1 MPGCNLLAVQGVF
14 QAEGVENM
22 DKEAA
27 ARLVEDYGDM
37 VLRLALAKTGNRH
50 DAEDVTQEVFL
61 RLLRKGPERF
71 DNEDHAKHW
80 LLRVTLQRSNDLF
93 RKRSRLRE
101 LPLEAAEH
109 AGTPARE
116 ETGDTLAAVMELPE
130 DLRVAVH
137 LYYYEGLSIAQTAKT
152 LGKSEGA
159 VKTRLSRA
167 RSKLRELLT
176 KGDEELV

>member
-1 MPGCNLLAVQGVF
+1 
-14 QAEGVENM
+14 M
-22 DKEAA
+22 DKQEA
-27 ARLVEDYGDM
+27 ARLVENYGDM

-71 DNEDHAKHW
+71 DSGDHAKHW

-93 RKRSRLRE
+93 RMRSRRRE
-101 LPLEAAEH
+101 VPLETAETISIPS
-109 AGTPARE
+109 AD
-116 ETGDTLAAVMELPE
+116 ETVDALSAVLKLPE

-137 LYYYEGLSIAQTAKT
+137 LYYYEGLSITQTAKV

-167 RSKLRELLT
+167 RGKLRELLT
-176 KGDEELV
+176 KGDEALV

>member
-1 MPGCNLLAVQGVF
+1 
-14 QAEGVENM
+14 M
-22 DKEAA
+22 DKQETAW
-27 ARLVEDYGDM
+27 LVEDYGDM

-71 DNEDHAKHW
+71 DSGDHAKHW

-93 RKRSRLRE
+93 RARSRLRE
-101 LPLEAAEH
+101 LPLEAAETV
-109 AGTPARE
+109 GVPAVD
-116 ETGDTLAAVMELPE
+116 ETGDTLAAVLKLPE

-137 LYYYEGLSIAQTAKT
+137 LYYYEGLSVAQAAKV

>member
-1 MPGCNLLAVQGVF
+1 
-14 QAEGVENM
+14 M
-22 DKEAA
+22 DKQEA

-71 DNEDHAKHW
+71 DSDDHARHW

-93 RKRSRLRE
+93 RARSRRRE
-101 LPLEAAEH
+101 LPLEAAETVSIPAANE
-109 AGTPARE
+109 AG
-116 ETGDTLAAVMELPE
+116 ETLTAVLKLPE

-137 LYYYEGLSIAQTAKT
+137 LYYYEGLSIAQTAKV

>member
-1 MPGCNLLAVQGVF
+1 
-14 QAEGVENM
+14 M
-22 DKEAA
+22 DKREA

-71 DNEDHAKHW
+71 DSEDHAKHW
-80 LLRVTLQRSNDLF
+80 LLRVTLQRANDLF

-101 LPLEAAEH
+101 LPLEAAE
-109 AGTPARE
+109 AALAPEKE
-116 ETGDTLAAVMELPE
+116 EGDTLAAVLKLPE
-130 DLRVAVH
+130 DLRVAIH
-137 LYYYEGLSIAQTAKT
+137 LYYYEGLSIAQTAKV
-152 LGKSEGA
+152 LGKSEEA

-167 RSKLRELLT
+167 RGKLRELLT